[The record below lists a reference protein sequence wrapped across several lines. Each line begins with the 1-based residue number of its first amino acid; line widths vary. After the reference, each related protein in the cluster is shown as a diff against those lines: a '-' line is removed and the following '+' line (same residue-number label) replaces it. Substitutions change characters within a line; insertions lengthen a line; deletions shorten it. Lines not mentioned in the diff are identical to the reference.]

1 MLAYSTPNL
10 PSHRATNMSYF
21 EKFPL
26 MLYEV
31 SGKEYVVRDILRR
44 SAFISEYRP
53 YTDLFEKYTISDGET
68 PQSLALTTYGSASF
82 HWVVL
87 VSNELHN
94 PYFDWP
100 TDQLDLEKMTQQKYG
115 AAMYMTRHWEKNGLV
130 VGEVKVFKDAQSWV
144 PPTFSGLATAVSFYD
159 HEQSLNDAKR
169 EISILRPE
177 LLGDFVIQ
185 FEESISV

>member
-1 MLAYSTPNL
+1 
-10 PSHRATNMSYF
+10 MSYF

-26 MLYEV
+26 MTYEV
-31 SGKEYVVRDILRR
+31 SGKEYIVRDILRR

-53 YTDLFEKYTISDGET
+53 YTDLFETYTLSDGET
-68 PQSLALTTYGSASF
+68 PQSLALEKYNSASF

-87 VSNELHN
+87 VTNEIHN

-100 TDQLDLEKMTQQKYG
+100 LDQLDMEKMTEQKYG
-115 AAMYMTRHWEKNGLV
+115 SAMYMTRHWEKDGLV
-130 VGEVKVFKDAQSWV
+130 VGEIKVFKNAQTWV

-159 HEQSLNDAKR
+159 YEQSLNDDKR

-177 LLGDFVIQ
+177 LLGDFVTQ
-185 FEESISV
+185 FEESIRV